1 MSSRLRPFALIAA
14 LVGVFLLGFFVG
26 RRTVTMSAR
35 LRGEQWAID
44 VATDYLQKNGISTS
58 GYDASAYQI
67 LDGYRVYFAPRSPL
81 GYSRVGGDIQV
92 IVGIDGTIIQVLRG
106 Q

>member
-1 MSSRLRPFALIAA
+1 MLSRFKWVALIAVLA
-14 LVGVFLLGFFVG
+14 GVFLLGFFLG
-26 RRTVTMSAR
+26 RRSITRGAR
-35 LRGEQWAID
+35 FRQEQWAID

-67 LDGYRVYFAPRSPL
+67 LDGYRVYFAPSSPL
-81 GYSRVGGDIQV
+81 GYFRVGGDIQV
-92 IVGIDGTIIQVLRG
+92 IVGIDGTIIQALRG